1 MKWLRMIAATLA
13 VLLSTTTLAAVPAHA
28 DSAHP
33 TRDGARYLATCLQ
46 TAKTLN
52 VLVLLDRSGSLAN
65 TDPEGQRYEGLR
77 TAFASLAQ
85 RSGADDRPIAVQVAV
100 AAFDQDYA
108 KAKSIAGWTRINGDD
123 SERAIDRL
131 MERTRRDTFNPNG
144 ATNFQAALN
153 GAVKEFDG
161 RTGAGACNALLWFTD
176 GEFAVG
182 KNVDVAPLREEMCR
196 VDGIVDQ
203 IRAKGIVII
212 GVQLGED
219 DLDLK
224 PMSLGEGSGQTCG
237 TVPFPEVY
245 PPGIYLRADEPGT
258 LRRVLGGIG
267 TLTDGCS
274 DAGSSGLIDPG
285 IRRMIVLVPTD
296 KKATKVRFR
305 TPEGA
310 NLDVAAEGGS
320 SSLGYTTS
328 GMADE
333 GLATIKVSFPPGQG
347 TGQWQVSA
355 DQKVR
360 QDELSFLVCA
370 DLALAKESNQAVSA
384 KPGAKVTAR
393 IVDRDGRP
401 ATLEDFQKVVASA
414 AVVGAGGSPRTA
426 VASVEE
432 EGVIAV
438 TFDADP
444 TDARVDVDVTV
455 AYETQ
460 SGVELTPLSLKFGQQ
475 LMLSEDYPSVSP
487 ADVLDLGTAIK
498 RGSTQA
504 EFTLRG
510 SPKGETKVCFDAV
523 TDLVLPPE
531 AQGTTLGYEQGCID
545 LAVNETKQL
554 LVSMEPISAAVGD
567 ASARVPVQ
575 LHPIASSADAGLASM
590 EIPVRWRF
598 EDPLNPWAVVITTII
613 IALISALVPIAALLF
628 ANWLAARYSIKG
640 LRYRTVLVGITEG
653 GVETPERLTTSQ
665 LTYLSAANPHPRQ
678 FELDGLT
685 FRSKTSLNPST
696 APKFWVEPPAGM
708 ALLTSP
714 GTAEAAPDGSRSPVA
729 PGLGLLVVV
738 RADAARL
745 ASSDA
750 QVGGHLTVV
759 TAEEGLAQ
767 RQLDDVIHGLD
778 LAALRERLA
787 EGPSQ
792 SATGPAPD
800 SAADAHNDDIWDD

>member
-1 MKWLRMIAATLA
+1 MTM
-13 VLLSTTTLAAVPAHA
+13 LAAMPAHA

-65 TDPEGQRYEGLR
+65 TDPAGQRYEGLR
-77 TAFASLAQ
+77 TAFVSLAQ
-85 RSGADDRPIAVQVAV
+85 RTATADRPVAVQVAV

-123 SERAIDRL
+123 SERAIDQL

-161 RTGAGACNALLWFTD
+161 RTGAGTCNALLWFTD

-182 KNVDVAPLREEMCR
+182 KNVDVTPLREEMCR
-196 VDGIVDQ
+196 VDGVVDQ
-203 IRAKGIVII
+203 IRAKGIVTI
-212 GVQLGED
+212 GVQLGKD
-219 DLDLK
+219 DFDLK
-224 PMSLGEGSGQTCG
+224 PMSLGTGAGQTCG
-237 TVPFPEVY
+237 TVPFPETY

-258 LRRVLGGIG
+258 LRRVLGEIG

-285 IRRMIVLVPTD
+285 IRRMTVLIPTVE
-296 KKATKVRFR
+296 KATKIRFR

-320 SSLGYTTS
+320 SSAGYTTS

-333 GLATIKVSFPPGQG
+333 GLSTIKVTFPPGKG
-347 TGQWQVSA
+347 VGQWQVSA
-355 DQKVR
+355 DQKIQ

-370 DLALAKESNQAVSA
+370 DLALAKDANQAVSA
-384 KPGAKVTAR
+384 KPGAKITAR
-393 IVDRDGRP
+393 VVDRDGQP
-401 ATLEDFQKVVASA
+401 GTLADFQKVATSA
-414 AVVGAGGSPRTA
+414 TVVGADGMPRTA
-426 VASVEE
+426 GASVDA
-432 EGVIAV
+432 EGVVAV

-444 TDARVDVDVTV
+444 TDARVDVEVQIG
-455 AYETQ
+455 YETQ
-460 SGVELTPLSLKFGQQ
+460 SGVELTPLSLKFSQQ
-475 LMLSEDYPSVSP
+475 LMISEDYPSVSP

-498 RGSTQA
+498 RGSAQA

-531 AQGTTLGYEQGCID
+531 AQGTTLDYEQGCID
-545 LAVNETKQL
+545 LAVDETKQL

-567 ASARVPVQ
+567 ATARVPVQ
-575 LHPIASSADAGLASM
+575 LHPIASSTDAGVASM

-598 EDPLNPWAVVITTII
+598 EDPLNPWAVVVTTII

-640 LRYRTVLVGITEG
+640 LRHRTVPVMITEG
-653 GVETPERLTTSQ
+653 GVELPERLTTSQ

-696 APKFWVEPPAGM
+696 APKFWVEPAVGA
-708 ALLTSP
+708 ALVTSP
-714 GTAEAAPDGSRSPVA
+714 STAEEALDGSRSPVA

-738 RADAARL
+738 HADAARL

-750 QVGGHLTVV
+750 QVSGHLTVV
-759 TAEEGLAQ
+759 TAEEGLPQ
-767 RQLDDVIHGLD
+767 RQLDDVISGLD
-778 LAALRERLA
+778 LTALRERLA

-792 SATGPAPD
+792 SGTEPASD
-800 SAADAHNDDIWDD
+800 SAAIAHNDDIWDD